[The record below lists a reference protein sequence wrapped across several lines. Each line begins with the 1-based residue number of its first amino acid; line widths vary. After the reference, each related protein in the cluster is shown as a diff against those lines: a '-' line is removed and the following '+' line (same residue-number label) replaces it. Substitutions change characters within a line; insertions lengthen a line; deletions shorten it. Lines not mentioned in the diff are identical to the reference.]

1 MKNVVYKAYGKI
13 NLTLDVLGKRPD
25 GYHEVRTILQ
35 GISLHDLV
43 EIGLAEG
50 DGGQQE
56 NIRLSSNLP
65 QLSTGADNLAY
76 RAAELLRE
84 DFPWLPC
91 LKIHLTKRIPLAA
104 GLAGGSTDA
113 AAVLL
118 GINHLA
124 GLGLSRTALRNYA
137 ARLGSDVPFCL
148 EPLTAIGEGRGEL
161 LRECQSPPEIWL
173 TLAKPPF
180 EVAAKAAYQSLAKVK
195 IKKRPNTDK
204 VLEGLEKKDLN
215 LIYANMGNVLEE
227 ATFFLFPQ
235 LTDWKREME
244 ELGAVK
250 VMMSGSGPTLLAF
263 FDEREGAEKLA
274 ALLHKPDWDIAV
286 ARTTNPRDLV
296 ERVVCD
302 ERETLGNRGAGQI

>member
-1 MKNVVYKAYGKI
+1 MKKIVYKAYGKI

-43 EIGLAEG
+43 ELEITEG
-50 DGGQQE
+50 DGEQRP

-76 RAAELLRE
+76 RAAELLMG
-84 DFPWLPC
+84 DFPHLSG

-113 AAVLL
+113 AATLL
-118 GINHLA
+118 GINQLA
-124 GLGLSRTALRNYA
+124 GLGLSLADLRNYA

-161 LRECQSPPEIWL
+161 IRECVAAPELWL

-180 EVAAKAAYQSLAKVK
+180 SVSAQAAYQSLAKVK
-195 IKKRPNTDK
+195 ITGRPQTEK
-204 VLEGLEKKDLN
+204 VLEGLQKKDLN
-215 LIYANMGNVLEE
+215 LIYANMGNVLED

-235 LTDWKREME
+235 LTDWKKEME
-244 ELGAVK
+244 ELGAAK

-263 FDEREGAEKLA
+263 FGEREGAEKLA

-286 ARTTNPRDLV
+286 ARTTNHQDLV
-296 ERVVCD
+296 ERVIYD
-302 ERETLGNRGAGQI
+302 E